1 MDKWKQKLV
10 REFSKSDSKLNEE
23 QAGSL
28 VDAECFEILKEI
40 KKVLQIYAI
49 DRDECSFQL
58 NEIISILGRH
68 NIDVES
74 DYKFQ

>member
-1 MDKWKQKLV
+1 MDKWKQRLV
-10 REFSKSDSKLNEE
+10 RELSKSDSKLNEE